1 VLIDVNDVAQGHTTK
16 QTWNAPD
23 KWIWS
28 EKPVHEPLIDEEAF
42 KQAQALLGAKGSAD
56 ERSLLRT

>member
-1 VLIDVNDVAQGHTTK
+1 MLIDVNDVAQGHTTK

-42 KQAQALLGAKGSAD
+42 KQAQALLALAFHGGRSAD
-56 ERSLLRT
+56 RRA